1 MSDSL
6 YAVFLFALLAVT
18 FTCGYLVGIISS
30 LPKQTSTK
38 VNSRSVSR
46 KKKNDAPTETDSFE
60 GFRSLNRNLVPP
72 EVK

>member
-46 KKKNDAPTETDSFE
+46 KKNDAPAETDSFE
-60 GFRSLNRNLVPP
+60 GFRSLNRNMIPP

>member
-46 KKKNDAPTETDSFE
+46 KKNDTPAETDSFE
-60 GFRSLNRNLVPP
+60 GFRSLNRDMIPP
-72 EVK
+72 KAE